1 MLRTRYPYNFS
12 MRDDAVYAEVETL
25 RERAK
30 APALSPIALEIH
42 VRAVDHTVHTTC
54 PAFISDE
61 ALDAIAP
68 ARVTT
73 MAALELCLAEVWH
86 RAKDGYV
93 IADFD
98 LIDHMSE
105 SPTRRRLLAFCR
117 RLWRE
122 LNSEKFIPL

>member
-1 MLRTRYPYNFS
+1 

-30 APALSPIALEIH
+30 APTLSPIALEIH

>member
-1 MLRTRYPYNFS
+1 
-12 MRDDAVYAEVETL
+12 MRDKVVYAEIETL
-25 RERAK
+25 RGRGKGA
-30 APALSPIALEIH
+30 ALSPVALEIH
-42 VRAVDHTVHTTC
+42 VRAVDHTVHTMW

-61 ALDAIAP
+61 GLDAIAP

-98 LIDHMSE
+98 LIDHMSA
-105 SPTRRRLLAFCR
+105 SPARRRVQAACR

>member
-1 MLRTRYPYNFS
+1 LR
-12 MRDDAVYAEVETL
+12 V
-25 RERAK
+25 RAK

-105 SPTRRRLLAFCR
+105 SPTRRHLLAFCR

-122 LNSEKFIPL
+122 LNSEKFIPF

>member
-1 MLRTRYPYNFS
+1 MLRQCYLYNFG
-12 MRDDAVYAEVETL
+12 MRDDAIYAEVETL
-25 RERAK
+25 RERGK
-30 APALSPIALEIH
+30 GPVLTPMALEIH

-54 PAFISDE
+54 PAFISDD

-68 ARVTT
+68 GRVTT

-105 SPTRRRLLAFCR
+105 GPTRRRLRAACR

-122 LNSEKFIPL
+122 LNSERFIPL

>member
-1 MLRTRYPYNFS
+1 MLRACYLYDLS
-12 MRDDAVYAEVETL
+12 MRDKIVYAEIETL
-25 RERAK
+25 RDRGNG
-30 APALSPIALEIH
+30 PALSALALEMH
-42 VRAVDHTVHTTC
+42 VRAVDRSVHTEC

-73 MAALELCLAEVWH
+73 MAALELCLADVWH

-98 LIDHMSE
+98 LIDHMSA
-105 SPTRRRLLAFCR
+105 SPARRRLQAACR

-122 LNSEKFIPL
+122 LNSEKFVPL

>member
-1 MLRTRYPYNFS
+1 MLRTCYLYDLG
-12 MRDDAVYAEVETL
+12 MRDKVIYAEIETL
-25 RERAK
+25 RERGK
-30 APALSPIALEIH
+30 APSLSPLALEIH
-42 VRAVDHTVHTTC
+42 VRAVDHSVHTTY

-61 ALDAIAP
+61 GLDAIAP

-73 MAALELCLAEVWH
+73 MAALELCLADVWH

-98 LIDHMSE
+98 LIDHMSA
-105 SPTRRRLLAFCR
+105 SPTRRRLYAACR

-122 LNSEKFIPL
+122 LNSERFIPL